1 MRKCPAFLA
10 AAPLA
15 LALSVPAAMPAAV
28 AAPLLSALT
37 PARPG
42 PDTVDFAD
50 LTWTEIRDAIH
61 AGTTSVII
69 PVGGTEQSGPFIAV
83 GKHDVRAMALA
94 RRIARQAGHTL
105 VAPVVAYVPEG
116 GTAPRTSH
124 MRFAG
129 TISLSPS
136 TFRALL
142 VDAAESLRVQGF
154 SRVVLIGDH
163 GGYQRDLRAVADTL
177 NWRWHGR
184 GGHVLYI
191 PAYYDV
197 IATTF
202 ATWLRQHGHA
212 AGVGQ
217 HADLS
222 DTSLMLAVDPA
233 LVRTQALRLAPLPT
247 PAQGVYGGD
256 PRQAEAAL
264 GEVGADMQVN
274 AAVAAMQHDP
284 TGQNPD

>member
-1 MRKCPAFLA
+1 AC
-10 AAPLA
+10 
-15 LALSVPAAMPAAV
+15 
-28 AAPLLSALT
+28 
-37 PARPG
+37 
-42 PDTVDFAD
+42 
-50 LTWTEIRDAIH
+50 
-61 AGTTSVII
+61 
-69 PVGGTEQSGPFIAV
+69 
-83 GKHDVRAMALA
+83 RA
-94 RRIARQAGHTL
+94 
-105 VAPVVAYVPEG
+105 
-116 GTAPRTSH
+116 
-124 MRFAG
+124 
-129 TISLSPS
+129 
-136 TFRALL
+136 
-142 VDAAESLRVQGF
+142 F

-212 AGVGQ
+212 AEVGQ

-256 PRQAEAAL
+256 PRRAEAAL
-264 GEVGADMQVN
+264 GEVGADMQVS
-274 AAVAAMQHDP
+274 AAVAAMQHDT